1 MAMKPK
7 RTTQPSHGRTEHIY
21 RVESAEPYGWIVYLD
36 GDSATH
42 FFRSRPLA
50 LAKAC
55 EWAEANRPSLVLLS
69 NIAGHIER
77 HSEYQATPSPATLG

>member
-1 MAMKPK
+1 MATKPK
-7 RTTQPSHGRTEHIY
+7 RTMQPARARTEHIY

-77 HSEYQATPSPATLG
+77 HSEYQASSGAAIPG